1 MTRAEDVPHVG
12 PETANTLTIRESA
25 GPPKG

>member
-1 MTRAEDVPHVG
+1 MARAEDVPQVG
-12 PETANTLTIRESA
+12 PEIANTLTIREST